1 MAEAY
6 DVVVVGA
13 GPVGA
18 ALALELHAGALNVA
32 LIEAREHAAPADGL
46 RPLALSY
53 GSRLIFERL
62 AVWPQLTP
70 ATPISRIHISQRG
83 RFGRTALTA
92 SEAGVPHLGYVV
104 DYAGLINT
112 LDAAVSGAGLTVVRG
127 ARVSTIAHD
136 ANSARV
142 EFTTA
147 QGVRDCVASL
157 VVIADGG
164 ALAADVEVRTIDYR
178 QSAVTARI
186 QTELPHGNTA
196 YERFTSEGPLA
207 LLPFEQGYG
216 LVWTTRP
223 QEADDLVRASA
234 PAFLARLHEC
244 FGDRVGR
251 FLGVGARNAQRL
263 TLRIAQRTTQGRA
276 VLIGNAAQALHPVAG
291 QGFNIGLRDAWELAA
306 EIRRRGPRDERLLE
320 AYRARRRFDR
330 TGGIAFTDTL
340 IRLFSNDFAPLAIA
354 RGAGLTLLD
363 CLPTVKNFVVRR
375 MIFGARG

>member
-18 ALALELHAGALNVA
+18 ALALELHASGLRVV
-32 LIEAREHAAPADGL
+32 LIEAREHAAHADAL

-62 AVWPQLTP
+62 GVWAKFTP

-92 SEAGVPHLGYVV
+92 IEAGVPHLGYVV

-112 LDAAVSGAGLTVVRG
+112 LDAAVLSAGLSVLRG
-127 ARVSTIAHD
+127 ARVSSIAHD
-136 ANSARV
+136 ATSARV

-147 QGVRDCVASL
+147 EGPRDCIASL

-164 ALAADVEVRTIDYR
+164 ALAADVHVRTIDYG
-178 QSAVTARI
+178 QSAVTARVN
-186 QTELPHGNTA
+186 TELPHGNTA
-196 YERFTSEGPLA
+196 YERFTPEGPIA
-207 LLPFEQGYG
+207 LLPFEQSYG

-223 QEADDLVRASA
+223 QEADELVHGSA
-234 PAFLARLHEC
+234 PVFLARLHQC
-244 FGDRVGR
+244 FGERVGR
-251 FLGVGARNAQRL
+251 FLGVGARNVHRL
-263 TLRIAQRTTQGRA
+263 TLRIAQRTTHGRA

-320 AYRARRRFDR
+320 GYRARRRFDR
-330 TGGIAFTDTL
+330 AGGIVFTDAL
-340 IRLFSNDFAPLAIA
+340 IRLFSNDFAPLAVA